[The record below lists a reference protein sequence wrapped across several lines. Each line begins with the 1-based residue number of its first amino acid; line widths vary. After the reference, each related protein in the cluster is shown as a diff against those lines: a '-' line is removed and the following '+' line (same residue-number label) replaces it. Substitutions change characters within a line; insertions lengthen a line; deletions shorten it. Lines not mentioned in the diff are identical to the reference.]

1 MSDKCY
7 KCNKPGHFARDCPD
21 GDGGG
26 RRGGGGG
33 GGGGGRSFG
42 GRGGSGPG
50 KWFFFLLQ
58 LTFLK
63 IHFAGPNIGWI
74 HEVEWTML
82 KRQFHFAR

>member
-1 MSDKCY
+1 MSDNKCY
-7 KCNKPGHFARDCPD
+7 KCNKPGHYARDCPD

-26 RRGGGGG
+26 RRGG

-63 IHFAGPNIGWI
+63 IHFAGHNIGWI
-74 HEVEWTML
+74 HEVECTML
-82 KRQFHFAR
+82 MRQFHFAR

>member
-7 KCNKPGHFARDCPD
+7 KCNKPGHYARDCPD

-50 KWFFFLLQ
+50 K
-58 LTFLK
+58 
-63 IHFAGPNIGWI
+63 
-74 HEVEWTML
+74 
-82 KRQFHFAR
+82 

>member
-50 KWFFFLLQ
+50 K
-58 LTFLK
+58 
-63 IHFAGPNIGWI
+63 
-74 HEVEWTML
+74 
-82 KRQFHFAR
+82 